1 MANGAIHTGISCHLD
16 MFYRVDFPL
25 VYGEVE
31 LNFLAHN
38 SANENQL
45 SRIFSRG
52 EEGELFLKGVLEVFD
67 IGGCLHNYEGFSQPD
82 GLAMKYF
89 RMASFH
95 NQAMAVALCGNVS
108 LAGAVQ
114 SSLLCAELAV
124 KAGLFHL
131 GKDEDFA
138 RNKVGHNLKVAVQ
151 ELVAVGKIDQT
162 EIESRIRIL
171 PDFVSSRYEERRW
184 TRLEL
189 VAIASAAQAILAM
202 IARMMSGYSFN
213 EAICTQASA

>member
-31 LNFLAHN
+31 LNFLAHT

-52 EEGELFLKGVLEVFD
+52 EESELFLKGVLEVFD
-67 IGGCLHNYEGFSQPD
+67 IGGCLHNHEGFSQPD

-108 LAGAVQ
+108 LAGAV
-114 SSLLCAELAV
+114 
-124 KAGLFHL
+124 
-131 GKDEDFA
+131 
-138 RNKVGHNLKVAVQ
+138 
-151 ELVAVGKIDQT
+151 
-162 EIESRIRIL
+162 
-171 PDFVSSRYEERRW
+171 
-184 TRLEL
+184 
-189 VAIASAAQAILAM
+189 
-202 IARMMSGYSFN
+202 
-213 EAICTQASA
+213 

>member
-1 MANGAIHTGISCHLD
+1 
-16 MFYRVDFPL
+16 
-25 VYGEVE
+25 
-31 LNFLAHN
+31 
-38 SANENQL
+38 
-45 SRIFSRG
+45 
-52 EEGELFLKGVLEVFD
+52 
-67 IGGCLHNYEGFSQPD
+67 
-82 GLAMKYF
+82 
-89 RMASFH
+89 
-95 NQAMAVALCGNVS
+95 
-108 LAGAVQ
+108 
-114 SSLLCAELAV
+114 
-124 KAGLFHL
+124 
-131 GKDEDFA
+131 
-138 RNKVGHNLKVAVQ
+138 VGHNLKVAVP